1 MEIKVADVAE
11 LVDARDLKSL
21 DGNVVWLQVPP
32 PAPRFALTGYAG
44 RSHAEAVRAK
54 CVRRSLSA
62 AKAKTDCPKH
72 SEVGMPDDEDDL
84 FGKDGDEAIADFD
97 RLTEILLQRIVEFAE
112 QEDVADDMLSL
123 LLLRHAL
130 TMRMAAYAATA
141 AKPSGGGLKLDLD
154 RFRRDIEDLIRATKK
169 DADRFIA
176 DAKASIAAA

>member
-1 MEIKVADVAE
+1 
-11 LVDARDLKSL
+11 
-21 DGNVVWLQVPP
+21 
-32 PAPRFALTGYAG
+32 
-44 RSHAEAVRAK
+44 
-54 CVRRSLSA
+54 
-62 AKAKTDCPKH
+62 
-72 SEVGMPDDEDDL
+72 MPDDKDDV
-84 FGKDGDEAIADFD
+84 FGEDGDEAIADFD

-176 DAKASIAAA
+176 QAKEAMAAAEPDEDES